1 MFRYE
6 QSVATKRFLADAAE
20 GIEQPSRREKFLIP
34 DQCGRYLPGAKKPRR
49 LEAAMPGNQGEGFVH

>member
-20 GIEQPSRREKFLIP
+20 GIEQPSRREQFLIP
-34 DQCGRYLPGAKKPRR
+34 DQCGRYLPGANR